1 MRVVTTSQMRKI
13 EENSLKY
20 DMTYQRLMENAG
32 SAAATFIRGTFKL
45 EGLNCMVFCGSGNNG
60 GDGFVA
66 ARKLIENGANVLV
79 ALVGGEPRSD
89 EAKTMYKTIELMGMP
104 VLKFDESFDK
114 VMEIL
119 EKADII
125 VDAIYGTG
133 FRGGLGR
140 WEKAACVAI
149 NNAIAA
155 VVSLDVPSG
164 VECDSGKV
172 AADAVTADFTV
183 AFDSLKPVHILP
195 EGKLKCGKIEVVEIG
210 IPEEAYAGITGMFGD
225 IYTEDVLR
233 SLKKREQERDTNKGD
248 YGKLLIIAGCGRY
261 RGSAALATLAA
272 LRCGTG
278 FVTLASTKPVCDAT
292 SAKLYECIYIELP
305 EGGSQ
310 SVSADNGV
318 PLLRESLKTSTA
330 VLFGCGMG
338 NNEDTERLMEYLVR
352 NTRCPLIIDADGIN
366 VMTANINILKEAA
379 GPVIL
384 TPHPGE
390 MARICSE
397 TIGEIQRDR
406 SGTAIKFAEKYKA
419 YIVLKGHNTV
429 IASPKGELLTNRSGN
444 PGLAKAGSGDVLA
457 GMIAAFAAQGLSP
470 FEAAAA
476 GVHLHGLAADEA
488 AKELSQYAM
497 LPSDLPD
504 YLAKILAEN
513 GR

>member
-1 MRVVTTSQMRKI
+1 MRVVTAGQMRKI
-13 EENSLKY
+13 EENSLQY

-32 SAAATFIRGTFKL
+32 SAAAMFIRGTFKI
-45 EGLNCMVFCGSGNNG
+45 EGLNCMIFCGSGNNG
-60 GDGFVA
+60 GDGFVT

-79 ALVGGEPRSD
+79 ALVGGEPKSD

-104 VLKFDESFDK
+104 VLKLSESFDK
-114 VMEIL
+114 VMEVL

-133 FRGGLGR
+133 FRGELGQ
-140 WEKAACVAI
+140 WERAACVAI

-164 VECDSGKV
+164 VECDTGK
-172 AADAVTADFTV
+172 AATDAVTADFTV

-210 IPEEAYAGITGMFGD
+210 IPDEAYAEITGMFGD

-233 SLKKREQERDTNKGD
+233 SLKKREQDSNKGD
-248 YGKLLIIAGCGRY
+248 YGKLLIIAGCNRY
-261 RGSAALATLAA
+261 RGSAALAVMAA
-272 LRCGTG
+272 LRCGAG
-278 FVTLASTKPVCDAT
+278 FVTLASTKPVCDAA
-292 SAKLYECIYIELP
+292 SAKIYECIYIELP

-310 SVSADNGV
+310 SISADNGI

-330 VLFGCGMG
+330 ILFGCGMG
-338 NNEDTERLMEYLVR
+338 NNEDTERLLKDVVK

-366 VMTANINILKEAA
+366 VMGANINILREAA

-390 MARICSE
+390 MARISSA

-406 SGTAIKFAEKYKA
+406 SGTAIKFAEKHNA
-419 YIVLKGHNTV
+419 YVVLKGHNTV
-429 IASPKGELLTNRSGN
+429 IASPKGELLTNHSGN
-444 PGLAKAGSGDVLA
+444 PGLATAGSGDVLA
-457 GMIAAFAAQGLSP
+457 GMIAAFVAQGISP
-470 FEAAAA
+470 LEAAAA
-476 GVHLHGLAADEA
+476 GVHLHGIAADRA

-504 YLAKILAEN
+504 YLAKFLAEK